1 MKKQKQN
8 ENSYSLVR
16 FFEKII
22 KRFSQFFASYN
33 ALYKKIYRENR
44 QTIQRIQLTCIYA
57 LAMITLMFSFANC
70 IGYFPDVMLE
80 MVPFSTQIIQNPAVQ
95 YFATP
100 EKIFFFYLLVIETI
114 MNRPIFK
121 MSVLIKYNILLIFIL
136 EMVQNLLISWW
147 DLFFSREMDI
157 FSGSQLTE
165 RSLGVEFLFLVYLLS
180 YTTYLYS
187 YIQAMNGRFPVY
199 PGIAQNIPDSVA
211 FWLRLRKIQK

>member
-1 MKKQKQN
+1 MKKQKKN
-8 ENSYSLVR
+8 PNTYSLMNFYEKVFR
-16 FFEKII
+16 FIGEI
-22 KRFSQFFASYN
+22 FSSYN
-33 ALYKKIYRENR
+33 DFYKKIYRENR
-44 QTIQRIQLTCIYA
+44 QTIQRIQLTVIYG

-70 IGYFPDVMLE
+70 IGYFPEAMLE
-80 MVPFSTQIIQNPAVQ
+80 MVPFSTQIIQNQVVQ

-136 EMVQNLLISWW
+136 EMVQNLMISWW

-165 RSLGVEFLFLVYLLS
+165 RSLGIEFLFLLYLLS